1 MGDVFQMLVMQRH
14 QILSIKDSDI
24 NIYKSLPTK
33 LKVSLIS
40 VSVSI
45 VITLVLAVD

>member
-24 NIYKSLPTK
+24 TFIQSLPTK
-33 LKVSLIS
+33 LKVSLIC